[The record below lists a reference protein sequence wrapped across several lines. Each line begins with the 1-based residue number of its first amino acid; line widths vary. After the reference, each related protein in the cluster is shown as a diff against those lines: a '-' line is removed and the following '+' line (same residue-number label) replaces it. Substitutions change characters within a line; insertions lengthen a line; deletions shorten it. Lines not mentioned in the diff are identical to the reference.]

1 MLLCYAYAISIIHA
15 RTERKHLRLS
25 TANKNTI
32 YQNWDTVVHRMR
44 DSIKLRSRPRRAGDE
59 QGSTGALHLD
69 RFESLS
75 EANKKR
81 HPNGY
86 GSHQGVDE
94 GFD

>member
-1 MLLCYAYAISIIHA
+1 
-15 RTERKHLRLS
+15 
-25 TANKNTI
+25 
-32 YQNWDTVVHRMR
+32 MR
-44 DSIKLRSRPRRAGDE
+44 DSINLRSCHRRAGDE